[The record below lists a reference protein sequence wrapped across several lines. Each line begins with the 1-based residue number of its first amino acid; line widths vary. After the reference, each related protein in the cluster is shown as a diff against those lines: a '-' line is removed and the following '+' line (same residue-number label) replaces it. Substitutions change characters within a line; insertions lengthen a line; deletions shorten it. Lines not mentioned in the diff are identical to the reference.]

1 MNNRLLQL
9 GYTTMSLDKKYLK
22 SRPACKVK
30 FTVPPELAREAK
42 KVYLAGDFNNWE
54 FQDTQLKRQK
64 DGTYA
69 TILELEAGAE
79 YEYRYVL
86 DGERWEN
93 DYEADKY
100 VPSKI
105 CAADNSVV
113 VV

>member
-1 MNNRLLQL
+1 
-9 GYTTMSLDKKYLK
+9 MSLDKKYLK
-22 SRPACKVK
+22 SKSTCKVK
-30 FTVPPELAREAK
+30 FIAPPELAREARK
-42 KVYLAGDFNNWE
+42 IYLAGDFNNWD
-54 FQDTQLKRQK
+54 FHDTQLKRQK

-69 TILELEAGAE
+69 TTLELEAGSE

-93 DYEADKY
+93 DYAADKY

-105 CAADNSVV
+105 GNVDNSVV

>member
-1 MNNRLLQL
+1 
-9 GYTTMSLDKKYLK
+9 MSLDKKYMK
-22 SRPACKVK
+22 SKPVCKVK
-30 FTVPPELAREAK
+30 FIAPPELTRDAK
-42 KVYLAGDFNNWE
+42 KIYLAGDFNNWD

-69 TILELEAGAE
+69 TTLELEAGAE

-93 DYEADKY
+93 DYAADKY

-105 CAADNSVV
+105 GNVDNSVV

>member
-22 SRPACKVK
+22 SKPICKVK
-30 FTVPPELAREAK
+30 FTAPPELTRDAK
-42 KVYLAGDFNNWE
+42 KIYLAGDFNNWD
-54 FQDTQLKRQK
+54 FQETQLKRQK

-69 TILELEAGAE
+69 TTLELEAGAE
-79 YEYRYVL
+79 YEYRYVV

-100 VPSKI
+100 VPNKV
-105 CAADNSVV
+105 CHADNSVV

>member
-1 MNNRLLQL
+1 
-9 GYTTMSLDKKYLK
+9 MSLDKKYLK
-22 SRPACKVK
+22 SKPICKVK
-30 FTVPPELAREAK
+30 FIAPPELAREAK
-42 KVYLAGDFNNWE
+42 KIYLAGDFNNWD

-64 DGTYA
+64 DGTYS

-93 DYEADKY
+93 DYAADKY
-100 VPSKI
+100 VPSKV
-105 CAADNSVV
+105 CNVDNSVV